1 MRFEQI
7 IISPIKTEKSQ
18 ILKEKFNQYVFK
30 VHKDANKPQIKKAI
44 EELFKVKVKKVR
56 VVKIPPKRRT
66 FRGKEGFKPG
76 YKKAIV
82 TLEKGEKI
90 EIK

>member
-1 MRFEQI
+1 MRPEQI

-56 VVKIPPKRRT
+56 VIKIPPKRRA
-66 FRGKEGFKPG
+66 FRGKEGFKSG